1 MYIKNLL
8 EYFNFTDFKS
18 FKDYVLLI
26 LNKNNVNIVDCAAIS
41 LIFTCN
47 DVNKMMDKLSKEL
60 NISYDLLKYK
70 YEKYK
75 LMYIQSI
82 NSKNNDFNIPLYKL
96 NH

>member
-1 MYIKNLL
+1 
-8 EYFNFTDFKS
+8 
-18 FKDYVLLI
+18 
-26 LNKNNVNIVDCAAIS
+26 
-41 LIFTCN
+41 
-47 DVNKMMDKLSKEL
+47 MMDKLSKEL